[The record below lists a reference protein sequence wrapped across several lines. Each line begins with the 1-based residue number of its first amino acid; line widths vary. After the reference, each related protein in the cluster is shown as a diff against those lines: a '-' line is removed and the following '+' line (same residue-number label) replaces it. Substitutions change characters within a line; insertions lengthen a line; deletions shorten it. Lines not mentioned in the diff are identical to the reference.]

1 MHAAGSALL
10 RMAPA
15 ANFKGEIDDD
25 AALGLLVV
33 QACGLGT
40 VSREIP
46 GLAAYPAL
54 TGFVSAAAL
63 WMPVSSMGPRARPVN
78 IPDLMLRSASC
89 RTPRCR

>member
-1 MHAAGSALL
+1 
-10 RMAPA
+10 MAPA

-54 TGFVSAAAL
+54 
-63 WMPVSSMGPRARPVN
+63 
-78 IPDLMLRSASC
+78 
-89 RTPRCR
+89 